1 MSQTD
6 LLAEL
11 SWRGLIHQCT
21 DQEGLAELLA
31 SGQQT
36 VYIGFDPTA
45 SSLHVGS
52 MMQLMMLRRFQ
63 QAGHRPVAL
72 VGGATGMIGDP
83 SGKSEER
90 NLLSPEQ
97 LQANVD
103 GVANQMRRFLDFEG
117 EGAALLLN
125 NFEWMQNYSYLDFL
139 REVGKSFP
147 VGAMLGKES
156 VRARLESESGLS
168 YTEFSYMLLQAFDF
182 VQLCKTHGCRIQA
195 GGSDQWGNIT
205 AGIDLARRML
215 GEQVFGITAPLL
227 TTSDGRKMGKTES
240 GAVWLDADR
249 TSPYQFYQY
258 WRNVED
264 ADVMRCIAYLTEI
277 EHAEYQ
283 ELAEATENDPGR
295 RLAQNRLAEWMTEFV
310 HGSEG
315 LSAATRASKILFG
328 GEVGSQTDE
337 SLGEIFADV
346 PSSEVQRDVLTGD
359 GYWVVE
365 ALQAA
370 GLVGSG
376 GEARRAIKDGGVYLN
391 NQRVSDDQYRLT
403 EADLASETVMIFRK
417 GKRNYSLLRFT

>member
-403 EADLASETVMIFRK
+403 EADLASETVMVFRK

>member
-21 DQEGLAELLA
+21 DQEGLSKLLG
-31 SGQQT
+31 SGPQT

-63 QAGHRPVAL
+63 KAGHRPIAL

-103 GVANQMRRFLDFEG
+103 GVAGQMRKFLDFDG
-117 EGAALLLN
+117 QHAALLLN
-125 NFEWMQNYSYLDFL
+125 NFDWMQNYSYLDFL
-139 REVGKSFP
+139 RDVGKSFP

-156 VRARLESESGLS
+156 VRARLESEAGLS

-240 GAVWLDADR
+240 GAIWLDANR

-258 WRNVED
+258 WRNVDD

-277 EHAEYQ
+277 DREEYQ
-283 ELAEATENDPGR
+283 ELSQVTENDPGR
-295 RLAQNRLAEWMTEFV
+295 RMAQNRLAEWMTEFV
-310 HGSEG
+310 HGSDG
-315 LSAATRASKILFG
+315 LTSAVKASKILFG
-328 GEVGSQTDE
+328 GEIGSQTDS

-346 PSSEVQRDVLTGD
+346 PSSQEQKDRLQGE
-359 GYWVVE
+359 GYWIVE

-391 NQRVSDDQYRLT
+391 NERVTDDQYRLT
-403 EADLASETVMIFRK
+403 LDDLASETVLILRK
-417 GKRNYSLLRFT
+417 GKRNYALLKFT

>member
-21 DQEGLAELLA
+21 DQSGLAELLA
-31 SGQQT
+31 SGPQT

-63 QAGHRPVAL
+63 KAGHRPVAL

-90 NLLSPEQ
+90 NLLSPDQ

-103 GVANQMRRFLDFEG
+103 GVASQMRRFLDFEG

-125 NFEWMQNYSYLDFL
+125 NFQWMQNYSYLDFL

-277 EHAEYQ
+277 EREEYQ
-283 ELAEATENDPGR
+283 ELADATENDPGR
-295 RLAQNRLAEWMTEFV
+295 RVAQNRLAEWMTEFV
-310 HGSEG
+310 HGAEG

-328 GEVGSQTDE
+328 GEVGAQTDE

-346 PSSEVQRDVLTGD
+346 PSSEVLRAALEGD

-391 NQRVSDDQYRLT
+391 NQRLTDDQYRLT
-403 EADLASETVMIFRK
+403 TADLASETVMIFRK
-417 GKRNYSLLRFT
+417 GKRNYSLLRFL

>member
-21 DQEGLAELLA
+21 DQEGLSKLLG
-31 SGQQT
+31 SGPQT
-36 VYIGFDPTA
+36 VYIGCDPTA

-63 QAGHRPVAL
+63 KAGHRPIAL

-103 GVANQMRRFLDFEG
+103 GVAGQMRKFLDFDG
-117 EGAALLLN
+117 QHAALLLN
-125 NFEWMQNYSYLDFL
+125 NFDWMQNYSYLDFL
-139 REVGKSFP
+139 RDVGKSFP

-156 VRARLESESGLS
+156 VRARLESEAGLS

-240 GAVWLDADR
+240 GAIWLDANR

-258 WRNVED
+258 WRNVDD

-277 EHAEYQ
+277 DREEYQ
-283 ELAEATENDPGR
+283 ELSQVTENDPGR
-295 RLAQNRLAEWMTEFV
+295 RTAQNRLAEWMTEFV
-310 HGSEG
+310 HGSDG
-315 LSAATRASKILFG
+315 LTSAVKASKILFG
-328 GEVGSQTDE
+328 GEIGSQTDS

-346 PSSEVQRDVLTGD
+346 PSSQEQKDRLQGE
-359 GYWVVE
+359 GYWIVE

-391 NQRVSDDQYRLT
+391 NERVTDDQYRLT
-403 EADLASETVMIFRK
+403 LDDLASETVLILRK
-417 GKRNYSLLRFT
+417 GKRNYALLKFT